1 MLSKYIM
8 PGDKIE
14 LTPIR
19 QKRNQNG
26 EEEKK
31 VFASKVSEIIN
42 EDQLEIV
49 MPMEK
54 TKLILLPVDAEYEIC
69 FYSKSGIYL
78 CKARVIDRYKSEGV
92 YLLLVEL
99 TSNLR
104 KNQRREF
111 YRFNCILNMSSREL
125 VEEELSAIDDNK
137 LVLERGMPLQHSI
150 IVDIS
155 GGGIRFVSNYRY
167 EQGTIIYLTYNL
179 FVGGV
184 EKSYE
189 LTGKILMVKELENRK
204 GQYEHRV
211 QYVTIKN
218 QDREEIIRYIFE
230 EERKNRQRK

>member
-1 MLSKYIM
+1 MLSKFVM

-14 LTPIR
+14 LTPLR
-19 QKRNQNG
+19 RKKTG
-26 EEEKK
+26 EEEEKK
-31 VFASKVSEIIN
+31 VFSSQVSEIMN
-42 EDQLEIV
+42 EEQLEIV

-54 TKLILLPVDAEYEIC
+54 TKLVLLPVDAEYEVC
-69 FYSKSGIYL
+69 FYTKSGIYL
-78 CKARVIDRYKSEGV
+78 CRARVIDRYKSGGL
-92 YLLLVEL
+92 YLLLIEL

-111 YRFNCILNMSSREL
+111 YRFNCILNMGSREL
-125 VEEELSAIDDNK
+125 EEKELESIDDNK
-137 LVLERGMPLQHSI
+137 LVLERGMPLQHSV

-211 QYVTIKN
+211 QYVTINN